1 MTNLNC
7 RVSGLTFLLTS
18 LLQATSAAILG
29 QPDLYFAAP
38 QAVEAANPRI
48 TAKPSP
54 EVVDH
59 LLERREELDPCAK
72 ACIGSA
78 VVKYTT
84 CTTDDLVCICQDNN
98 VASIWLASSNCIVG
112 CGVSVLM
119 G

>member
-38 QAVEAANPRI
+38 QAIEAANPRI

-59 LLERREELDPCAK
+59 LLERREELDPCAR

-78 VVKYTT
+78 IIQSTT
-84 CTTDDLVCICQDNN
+84 CATDDLVCICQETN
-98 VASIWLASSNCIVG
+98 VVSIWLGSSNCVMG
-112 CGVSVLM
+112 CGVSVWL